1 MSAHISSIAVRP
13 AWRKWASH
21 TVRPWVKRLY
31 GRLAPVL
38 PPALRTRWKHQRELG
53 FWNAQ
58 LAQGQNDEQADLYYR
73 KLMLAVAGE
82 ADDTFLAGKI
92 VADFGC
98 GPRGSLN
105 WALSAAQRIGID
117 VLADAYAPLGIR
129 QHRMTYVCSSEAV
142 IPLPSNYVDVLWTV
156 NALDHVSNLRVMC
169 RELLRIL
176 APGGTFIASLN
187 LDEPPSLC
195 EPQRLDERTIRA
207 LLLAELHVDSY
218 RIAPQGPPENIFAH
232 FSDGTAAPSAPS
244 SGPRYLWLRA
254 TKPAQAAR

>member
-1 MSAHISSIAVRP
+1 M
-13 AWRKWASH
+13 
-21 TVRPWVKRLY
+21 
-31 GRLAPVL
+31 APVL
-38 PPALRTRWKHQRELG
+38 PHAWRTRWKHQRELG

-58 LAQGQNDEQADLYYR
+58 LAHGQDNAQADLYYR
-73 KLMLAVAGE
+73 QLMLAVADE
-82 ADDTFLAGKI
+82 PDDSFLAGKI

-105 WALSAAQRIGID
+105 WASSAAQRIGID

-195 EPQRLDERTIRA
+195 EPQRLDERTIRG
-207 LLLAELHVDSY
+207 LLLDHLHVDSY

-232 FSDGTAAPSAPS
+232 FSAGPAAHSAPS

-254 TKPAQAAR
+254 TKPPHAGRGE